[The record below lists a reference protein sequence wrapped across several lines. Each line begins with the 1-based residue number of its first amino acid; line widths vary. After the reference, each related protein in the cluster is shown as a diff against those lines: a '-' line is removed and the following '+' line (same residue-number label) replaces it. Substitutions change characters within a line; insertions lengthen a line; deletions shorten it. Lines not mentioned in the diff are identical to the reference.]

1 MKLALVAAMVLL
13 GCSDNDRPEPI
24 HERVPPR
31 HLPEPVGT
39 MHSLPPHP
47 IRADGIGPYLL
58 GERFEVLYGI
68 APKLARLEPFD
79 IRGVVHSHII
89 HAEENESVLIGGEPG
104 GTASF
109 VAVIDP
115 QVARTESGFHVGS
128 TRDELTRALGA
139 PITEIDRALDPRL
152 VAPSNMRNARA
163 ILDGDHVVAFA
174 LTSEPIPERA
184 PADDC
189 PRPATEAGR
198 IGLCFGAPFIADV
211 DGDDI
216 AVRPPGSTPTDKP
229 IASVHVP
236 SLVFAAALRNPAEN
250 RDELVVVARIDD
262 TGMKTWTVVAFQLE
276 KTKLVKVIDP
286 SPLYQLS
293 SSNARWIGAELRDV
307 DLYLELV
314 SRTEAIE
321 VGGLL
326 TTRMGDKI
334 KNVVAISPVSVPHRH
349 GKPAAS
355 EAGDAGVPDN
365 GPSKVIDP
373 HNEPADGASPTGRSK
388 PQ

>member
-1 MKLALVAAMVLL
+1 MKHALAALIAVL
-13 GCSDNDRPEPI
+13 GCSDNDRPEPV

-47 IRADGIGPYLL
+47 IHGDGIGPYLL

-79 IRGVVHSHII
+79 IPKVVHSHII
-89 HAEENESVLIGGEPG
+89 HAEENETVLIGGEPG
-104 GTASF
+104 GTANF

-115 QVARTESGFHVGS
+115 NVARTESGFHVGS
-128 TRDELTRALGA
+128 TRDELTKALGA
-139 PITEIDRALDPRL
+139 PITEIDRWLDPRL

-163 ILDGDHVVAFA
+163 ILDGDRVVAFA
-174 LTSEPIPERA
+174 LTSESIPDRA

-189 PRPATEAGR
+189 PRPATDGGR
-198 IGLCFGAPFIADV
+198 IGVCFGAPFIVDV

-216 AVRPPGSTPTDKP
+216 AVRAAASAVTDKP
-229 IASVHVP
+229 IATVRVP
-236 SLVFAAALRNPAEN
+236 NLVFAAALRNPGEN
-250 RDELVVVARIDD
+250 RDELVAIARIDD
-262 TGMKTWTVVAFQLE
+262 AAVKSWTLIAFQLD
-276 KTKLVKVIDP
+276 KTKLKVSIDAT
-286 SPLYQLS
+286 PLYQLS
-293 SSNARWIGAELRDV
+293 SANARWIGAELRDV

-326 TTRMGDKI
+326 TTHTGDKI
-334 KNVVAISPVSVPHRH
+334 KNVVAISPVSVQHRH
-349 GKPAAS
+349 GKPTAT
-355 EAGDAGVPDN
+355 EAGDAGVPDRATE
-365 GPSKVIDP
+365 P
-373 HNEPADGASPTGRSK
+373 HNDPVDGAPPTGRSK
-388 PQ
+388 P

>member
-1 MKLALVAAMVLL
+1 MKLALAAAIVVL
-13 GCSDNDRPEPI
+13 GCSDGDRPEPV

-58 GERFEVLYGI
+58 GERFEVLYGV

-79 IRGVVHSHII
+79 IHGVVHSHII
-89 HAEENESVLIGGEPG
+89 HAEENETVLIGGEPG
-104 GTASF
+104 GTANF

-115 QVARTESGFHVGS
+115 NVARTESGFHIGS
-128 TRDELTRALGA
+128 TRDELTKALGA
-139 PITEIDRALDPRL
+139 PISQIDRAFDPRL

-163 ILDGDHVVAFA
+163 IVDGEHVVAFA

-189 PRPATEAGR
+189 PRPAAEAGR
-198 IGLCFGAPFIADV
+198 IGVCFGAPFVADV

-216 AVRPPGSTPTDKP
+216 AIRAPASAPTDKA

-236 SLVFAAALRNPAEN
+236 SLQFAVALRNPAEN
-250 RDELVVVARIDD
+250 RDELVAIARIDD
-262 TGMKTWTVVAFQLE
+262 AGLKSWILVAFQLE
-276 KTKLVKVIDP
+276 KTKLRQVIEP

-293 SSNARWIGAELRDV
+293 SANARWIGAELRDV

-326 TTRMGDKI
+326 TTRTGDKI
-334 KNVVAISPVSVPHRH
+334 KNVVAISPQSVAHRH

-355 EAGDAGVPDN
+355 EAGDAGVPDKA
-365 GPSKVIDP
+365 PDKVIEP
-373 HNEPADGASPTGRSK
+373 HNEPVDGPPPTGRSK
-388 PQ
+388 P